1 MLTESD
7 PSTTPVLHFLGRTYV
22 GYLAV
27 SCWGGMLCHAG
38 GACCVMLGVHAVCH
52 AGGAC

>member
-38 GACCVMLGVHAVCH
+38 GACCVSCWGCMLSH
-52 AGGAC
+52 AGGA